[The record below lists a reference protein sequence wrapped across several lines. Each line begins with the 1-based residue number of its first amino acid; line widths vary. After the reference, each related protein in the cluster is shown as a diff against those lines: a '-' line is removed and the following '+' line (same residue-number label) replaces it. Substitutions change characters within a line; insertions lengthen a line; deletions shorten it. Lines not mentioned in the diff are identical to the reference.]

1 MVHRAA
7 IIIVIELNCNSN
19 FLISIKVLVAHSNA
33 TGIHELFELFF
44 LFSFQRKYDRKK
56 SALLLHAGDTIYEAC
71 KQESVR
77 SFFRIT
83 DRFELQMLSILC
95 VSVLFFKRQNGIVI
109 FFASTG
115 TWFSTF
121 AHSFIHIFIHLLAGA
136 VGRSFRCSSHELFFG
151 YGIILCALR
160 GFQLRIFNFSL

>member
-44 LFSFQRKYDRKK
+44 YSLSNENTIEKK
-56 SALLLHAGDTIYEAC
+56 SALLLHGDTIYEAC